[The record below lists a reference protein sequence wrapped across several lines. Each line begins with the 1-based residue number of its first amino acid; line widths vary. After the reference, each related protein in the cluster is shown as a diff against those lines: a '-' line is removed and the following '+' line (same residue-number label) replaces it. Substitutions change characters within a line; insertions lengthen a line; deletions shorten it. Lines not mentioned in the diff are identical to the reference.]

1 MTMPPDEGLS
11 DEGVP
16 DEGWALLAQAGDPRA
31 FDRLVGRYKEPLYRF
46 IRRYVGNQTDAQ
58 DVLQESFIAAW
69 VGLARYDAA
78 RPFAPWLRTIAL
90 NKCRD
95 WGRRQ
100 AVRRLFLG
108 RWAVEIAVMTD
119 DCADSPDSEST
130 PTEEMLRRL
139 DQAIARLPASLKEPL
154 LLTTTLG
161 MSHEE
166 AAAIL
171 EITAKS
177 VEMRLYRARG
187 RLREWT
193 A

>member
-1 MTMPPDEGLS
+1 MTMPPDEALS
-11 DEGVP
+11 
-16 DEGWALLAQAGDPRA
+16 DEGWALLARAGDPRA

-46 IRRYVGNQTDAQ
+46 IRRYVGNAADAQ

-78 RPFAPWLRTIAL
+78 RSFAPWLRTITL

-108 RWAVEIAVMTD
+108 RWAVEMAVRTD
-119 DCADSPDSEST
+119 DCVDSPDSDAAPGEAMS
-130 PTEEMLRRL
+130 RRL
-139 DQAIARLPASLKEPL
+139 DQAIARLPGSLKEPL

-161 MSHEE
+161 MSHDE

-171 EITAKS
+171 KITAKS